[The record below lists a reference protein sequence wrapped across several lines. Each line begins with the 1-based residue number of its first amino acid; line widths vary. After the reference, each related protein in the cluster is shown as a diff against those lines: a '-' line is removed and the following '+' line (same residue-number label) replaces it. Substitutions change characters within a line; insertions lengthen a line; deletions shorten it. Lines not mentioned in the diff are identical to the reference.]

1 MRSTIIYEN
10 ITNRK
15 LRFRIVVTMAVFE
28 PIINSVRLSN
38 LNFSYQ
44 ETPYFIYLTIRK
56 TQVKNNIHAGSFQT
70 NGSQENVLRD
80 KEVLEKENM
89 SLKHCMCE
97 LKESLEISYD
107 TTNILEEKIAA
118 SEAEAIMVLEE
129 LKKRLSP
136 RKMRR

>member
-1 MRSTIIYEN
+1 
-10 ITNRK
+10 
-15 LRFRIVVTMAVFE
+15 MAVFE

-89 SLKHCMCE
+89 SLKHSMCE
-97 LKESLEISYD
+97 LKESLNTSYD
-107 TTNILEEKIAA
+107 TTNILEEKVAA